1 MSRDQINR
9 LLEDITKD
17 PSEWQRDKQA
27 VMGRY
32 ELTPEERDALA
43 GGDEAALRAVGVEE
57 RLTKGRHHRL

>member
-17 PSEWQRDKQA
+17 PSEWERDKQA

-43 GGDEAALRAVGVEE
+43 SDDQARLRAVGVEE
-57 RLTKGRHHRL
+57 RLNKPRVRH

>member
-32 ELTPEERDALA
+32 ELTPEERDALQS
-43 GGDEAALRAVGVEE
+43 GDEARLRAVGVEE
-57 RLTKGRHHRL
+57 RLSKGYRWGG